1 MLEHG
6 MHVIGWLLH
15 MERER
20 MHLEGGRDEGT
31 CRQTRGGENRRE
43 SAKQERNKEKGEP
56 KEEECRKGANGYR
69 RRDEKT

>member
-31 CRQTRGGENRRE
+31 CKQTRGGENRRE
-43 SAKQERNKEKGEP
+43 SAKERKGEP

-69 RRDEKT
+69 RHDEKT

>member
-1 MLEHG
+1 

-31 CRQTRGGENRRE
+31 CKQTRGGENRRE
-43 SAKQERNKEKGEP
+43 SAKKGT
-56 KEEECRKGANGYR
+56 KGGGVPEGRQRVLAA
-69 RRDEKT
+69 